1 MSSLYLMFRILIQE
15 RLLQLGQ
22 EACTQNLIIG
32 YVTSGRYSLS
42 IGRGQGIGS
51 VSLNNYVN
59 LKEQC
64 HRWVSHSRISHT
76 SKLNLVHEVSE
87 DQRHYH

>member
-1 MSSLYLMFRILIQE
+1 MFRILIQ

-22 EACTQNLIIG
+22 EARTQNFIVG

-51 VSLNNYVN
+51 VSLSKYVE

-64 HRWVSHSRISHT
+64 HRWVLHSRISHT
-76 SKLNLVHEVSE
+76 SILNLVHEVSE